1 MSDSP
6 KADDARDDFIL
17 QERLSGRSARSISKE
32 LHCTTADVD
41 ASLDRTLPKI
51 TNDAKRRIIALDL
64 DRLDELLKVFF
75 AHAIEKVDAQAGLLV
90 VKILERKAALLGLD
104 SPQKLD
110 IVQVQAQDA
119 PSGHERIKAAIM
131 QMVEREQPVRRAA
144 IRRLD
149 QLGPEKALELLGPFE
164 GNGDGTEPWDPL
176 PDDPKPN

>member
-32 LHCTTADVD
+32 LHCPVSEID

-51 TNDAKRRIIALDL
+51 TNEAKRRIIALDI
-64 DRLDELLKVFF
+64 DRLDELAKVFF
-75 AHAIEKVDAQAGLLV
+75 ARAIEKVDAQAGLLV

-110 IVQVQAQDA
+110 IVQLEVAREPSSHEQIRDA
-119 PSGHERIKAAIM
+119 VMRVARGPNWRDLVDERLNDIDKG
-131 QMVEREQPVRRAA
+131 V
-144 IRRLD
+144 D
-149 QLGPEKALELLGPFE
+149 N
-164 GNGDGTEPWDPL
+164 GNGDGSSGPS
-176 PDDPKPN
+176 DPKH

>member
-1 MSDSP
+1 MSDTP

-32 LHCTTADVD
+32 LHCPVSDID

-75 AHAIEKVDAQAGLLV
+75 NRAVEKIDAQAGLLV

-110 IVQVQAQDA
+110 IVQIEAQKQ
-119 PSGHERIKAAIM
+119 PSQHERIRDTIM
-131 QMVEREQPVRRAA
+131 AFYD
-144 IRRLD
+144 RL
-149 QLGPEKALELLGPFE
+149 
-164 GNGDGTEPWDPL
+164 
-176 PDDPKPN
+176 